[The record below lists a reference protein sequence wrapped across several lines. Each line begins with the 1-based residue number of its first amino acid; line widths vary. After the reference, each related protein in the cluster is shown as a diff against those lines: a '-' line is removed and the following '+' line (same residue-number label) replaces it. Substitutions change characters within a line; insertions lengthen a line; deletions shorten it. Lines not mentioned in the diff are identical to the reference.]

1 MEHTKATRRAM
12 RNFLWQWGNTLTR
25 IKRLEQERAEFRER
39 ADDARRTL
47 RSPTLSGMPKGGKS
61 SDLSDVVVAICKEA
75 ELYDKQVQRINSE
88 IDAAMNL
95 RNCIEDCVS
104 QLTPVQE
111 KVITYRYVDG
121 RSWRFVA
128 MKLNYDEDYV
138 RKLDT
143 QAVDALSD
151 MLDITTTAG

>member
-121 RSWRFVA
+121 RSWRFVS

>member
-12 RNFLWQWGNTLTR
+12 RNLLWQWGNTLTR
-25 IKRLEQERAEFRER
+25 IKRLEQERAEFREH

-47 RSPTLSGMPKGGKS
+47 RSPALSGMPKGGKS

-75 ELYDKQVQRINSE
+75 EIYDKQVQRINSE

>member
-12 RNFLWQWGNTLTR
+12 RNLLWQWGNTLTR
-25 IKRLEQERAEFRER
+25 IKRLEQERAEFREY

-75 ELYDKQVQRINSE
+75 EIYDKQVQRINSE

-104 QLTPVQE
+104 RLTPVQE